1 MLTVAGPLCRSSRA
15 VEGGAVLT
23 EEGRTTPRALA
34 LAGRRVGERY
44 SERLLQ
50 EKTHRGSGRGRQRG
64 RQRGSGDGPA
74 GVFARRRVAT

>member
-23 EEGRTTPRALA
+23 EEAHHPPRLGALA
-34 LAGRRVGERY
+34 RRQIGERY

-50 EKTHRGSGRGRQRG
+50 EKTHRGSGRGRQTG

-74 GVFARRRVAT
+74 EVFTRRRVAT